1 MSSRAP
7 PNRLLPLLALAA
19 VSILLGAGHVFA
31 RYAFINGVPVLTA
44 GAVRLV
50 LTAMLLAALLALR
63 RESPFVGRL
72 RFAWTVPIG
81 LCIALQN
88 VSIQSAVALMP
99 VGVAV
104 LVFYTFPFFTGIASS
119 WLGDVRF
126 SVRLGVTLFSA
137 LAGLAFVLGVSA
149 ESINPLGVALAV
161 VAALGFTAALLLT
174 PRLGVGLSAPVRT
187 FFTMLIAG
195 IVLAAIA
202 IARGEL
208 RWPDTT
214 AGRIGLTGLSLCYAI
229 GISTLFLVLPRL
241 GAVQVAVVM
250 NLEPVAV
257 AMIAWL
263 ALGETLSAT
272 QLFGAFLVVGS
283 VILYQTRRD

>member
-1 MSSRAP
+1 MTCA
-7 PNRLLPLLALAA
+7 
-19 VSILLGAGHVFA
+19 
-31 RYAFINGVPVLTA
+31 
-44 GAVRLV
+44 
-50 LTAMLLAALLALR
+50 
-63 RESPFVGRL
+63 
-72 RFAWTVPIG
+72 
-81 LCIALQN
+81 
-88 VSIQSAVALMP
+88 SA
-99 VGVAV
+99 
-104 LVFYTFPFFTGIASS
+104 
-119 WLGDVRF
+119 
-126 SVRLGVTLFSA
+126 VRLGVTLFSA